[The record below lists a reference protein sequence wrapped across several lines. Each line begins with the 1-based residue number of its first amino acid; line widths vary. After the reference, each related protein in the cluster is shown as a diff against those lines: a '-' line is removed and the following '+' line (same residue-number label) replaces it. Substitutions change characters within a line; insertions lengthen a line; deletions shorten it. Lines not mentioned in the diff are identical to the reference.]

1 MVLILSPRIA
11 LIGQLCYF
19 VGNSHFPVPLRMGT
33 LYLRLPCKF
42 ILCGACYYLLVL
54 NLDCPVQVTARVLVL
69 FHQKLDCRII
79 VIGFNAIYYGFY
91 CVSSCVVNQY
101 RLNQVHI
108 CPFWCSGFSFPLFDV
123 LIIPPKQIFVNRFFR

>member
-1 MVLILSPRIA
+1 MKKNEFVHFIA
-11 LIGQLCYF
+11 PPGFWVFLPF
-19 VGNSHFPVPLRMGT
+19 SVRT
-33 LYLRLPCKF
+33 LYLRLPCKS

-54 NLDCPVQVTARVLVL
+54 NLDCPVQVMARVLVL

-101 RLNQVHI
+101 RLNQVHLFTFLVFRI
-108 CPFWCSGFSFPLFDV
+108 FLSFV
-123 LIIPPKQIFVNRFFR
+123 